1 MLVKIKNM
9 LTINGKFCVIMD
21 IPKEEGE
28 QVFVE
33 ELDERYKIY
42 YNYMAPEKVEKLLID
57 CGFIIDKKVISD
69 NNDEATSYAFGLMVF
84 QCSKR

>member
-1 MLVKIKNM
+1 M

-33 ELDERYKIY
+33 ELDEIYKIY
-42 YNYMAPEKVEKLLID
+42 YNYMTPEKVEKILIE
-57 CGFIIDKKVISD
+57 CGFVIDSKMILND
-69 NNDEATSYAFGLMVF
+69 NNEASSYASGLMIF
-84 QCSKR
+84 QCSKN